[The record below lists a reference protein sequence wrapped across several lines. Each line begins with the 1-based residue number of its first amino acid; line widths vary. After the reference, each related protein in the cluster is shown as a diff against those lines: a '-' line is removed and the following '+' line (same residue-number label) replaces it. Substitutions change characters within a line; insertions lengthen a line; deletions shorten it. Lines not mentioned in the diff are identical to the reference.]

1 MLVLFYL
8 KRVPHPYLQLPELY
22 FRIAA
27 KAVNLVADVIF
38 KALNILRVEANIPLI
53 SIRLQTVRRS

>member
-1 MLVLFYL
+1 MKLMIHLWKFAF
-8 KRVPHPYLQLPELY
+8 YLQLSEHYL
-22 FRIAA
+22 RIAA

-38 KALNILRVEANIPLI
+38 KALNILPVDANIPLI